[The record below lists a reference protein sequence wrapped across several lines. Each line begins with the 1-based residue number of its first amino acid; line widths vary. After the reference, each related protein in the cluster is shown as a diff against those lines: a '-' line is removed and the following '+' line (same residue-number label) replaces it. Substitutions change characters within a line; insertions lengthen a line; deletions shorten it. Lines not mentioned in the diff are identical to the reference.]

1 MAIKDAEIK
10 VRLTKDQKE
19 LFKRVAKD
27 EGMSMSEFIVVTTEN
42 MARKKEG
49 NIKSKKMIEDRAMG
63 TEKKS
68 LDSRMPLKVD
78 TYYPHCGKKNN
89 FGFYVFFCNLYV
101 NMLYLL

>member
-63 TEKKS
+63 TEKK
-68 LDSRMPLKVD
+68 LFEITERIRGNMD
-78 TYYPHCGKKNN
+78 KKKLPKRKK
-89 FGFYVFFCNLYV
+89 FMFWIC
-101 NMLYLL
+101 